1 MFRQSLFNRYPR
13 SILTIAFILLAALIS
28 IGLVALENGYSP

>member
-13 SILTIAFILLAALIS
+13 SILAITFVVLMALIS
-28 IGLVALENGYSP
+28 LGVVALSNIYAL

>member
-13 SILTIAFILLAALIS
+13 VVLGLIAIMLLGIVSLGILALS
-28 IGLVALENGYSP
+28 AGYPA